1 MDYKQYKQYFPN
13 PKLSAVQPLI
23 VLVEQWHDFF
33 TVLFQVCAALQKAH
47 AELGSLHQ
55 PLKGYGLNLGC
66 FNSGCRIQAGSV
78 GRVLRTRVTEKQKM
92 RDIKTHCLFSEHL
105 QIREELPAK
114 SQPPVCLWPVQCVQ
128 QMSRCTL
135 SPTFSKSMGHICL
148 AESFRD
154 AEANLFFN
162 SSSRAFSGDTERV
175 KAEGKTQWGGS

>member
-1 MDYKQYKQYFPN
+1 MNECPFYPMDIHATQSLGINSFHETPGIVIWITNSTNSTSQIPN
-13 PKLSAVQPLI
+13 CQQLI

-47 AELGSLHQ
+47 AELASLHQ

-105 QIREELPAK
+105 
-114 SQPPVCLWPVQCVQ
+114 
-128 QMSRCTL
+128 
-135 SPTFSKSMGHICL
+135 
-148 AESFRD
+148 
-154 AEANLFFN
+154 
-162 SSSRAFSGDTERV
+162 
-175 KAEGKTQWGGS
+175 